1 LPDTL
6 AAGMDPTF
14 RPFSFK
20 TADGTI
26 AGFDVDY
33 LIYLTGRTVSVL
45 SDTIKKR
52 FLC

>member
-1 LPDTL
+1 MSSSILPDTVV
-6 AAGMDPTF
+6 AAMDPTF

-33 LIYLTGRTVSVL
+33 LSNLAGRTVSVL
-45 SDTIKKR
+45 SDTIK
-52 FLC
+52 